1 MKPVIVLRVSI
12 IVFCFSSFF
21 LNYMTGGWQYN
32 SDIVTAMDWHGFN
45 SQIPHWLKLSILGPL
60 QISAL
65 IMLTFNLLARNAFA
79 LLSVLSLSI
88 SLYSGVASYSA
99 FEIFVVQLNYLSTG
113 IILALSF
120 TNLNDRFRASSSRSK
135 ML

>member
-1 MKPVIVLRVSI
+1 MKPAIILRALI

-32 SDIVTAMDWHGFN
+32 SDIATAMDWHGFN
-45 SQIPHWLKLSILGPL
+45 SQIPHWLKLSIVGPL

-65 IMLTFNLLARNAFA
+65 LMLTFNLLARNAFA
-79 LLSVLSLSI
+79 LLSLLSLSI

-99 FEIFVVQLNYLSTG
+99 FEVFVVQLNYLSLG
-113 IILALSF
+113 VILALSF
-120 TNLNDRFRASSSRSK
+120 TSLSDRFRLTNKDQIR
-135 ML
+135 